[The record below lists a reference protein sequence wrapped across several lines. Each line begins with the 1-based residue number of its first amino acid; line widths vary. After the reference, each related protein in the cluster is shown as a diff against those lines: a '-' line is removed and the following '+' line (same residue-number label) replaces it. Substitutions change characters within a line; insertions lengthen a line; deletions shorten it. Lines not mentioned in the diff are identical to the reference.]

1 MASELDKSVEIPP
14 SLAEKSSGG
23 LGVLSGTEDV
33 LVGLRQIDLPIY
45 LAKADIKQRYR
56 RSTLGP
62 FWITI
67 STGVMIMALGYIF
80 GSIYK
85 SAFSVFFPFLAS
97 GMIIWAFISSTIRGA
112 TQVFT
117 GASALI
123 TQLSLPLFVH
133 VLRLLVRNFY
143 ILLHNLVILPI
154 VFIIVKAGIGF
165 NLLFIIPG
173 FILLVINLLWIA
185 LAAGIVCTRY
195 RDLTPIVESIL
206 QVCFYITPIMWMP
219 SMMKARVGEVI
230 MNLNPFFHMLE
241 VVRSP
246 LLNQCPTLLNWSVSL
261 GLAIFGWMAT
271 LILFNKYKKRIA
283 YWL

>member
-1 MASELDKSVEIPP
+1 MDSEIDKSVEIPP
-14 SLAEKSSGG
+14 SLVEKNSGE

-33 LVGLRQIDLPIY
+33 LVGLQQIDLPLY

-67 STGVMIMALGYIF
+67 STGVIIMALGYVF
-80 GSIYK
+80 GNIYK

-97 GMIIWAFISSTIRGA
+97 GMIFWSFISTTISGS

-117 GASALI
+117 GASSLI

-133 VLRLLVRNFY
+133 VLRLIVRNFY

-154 VFIIVKAGIGF
+154 VFIIVKASIGF

-173 FILLVINLLWIA
+173 FILLVINLMWIA
-185 LAAGIVCTRY
+185 LAVGIICTRY

-206 QVCFYITPIMWMP
+206 RLCFYITPIMWMP
-219 SMMKARVGEVI
+219 SMMKARVGELI
-230 MNLNPFFHMLE
+230 MTLNPLLHLIDL
-241 VVRSP
+241 VRSP
-246 LLNQCPTLLNWSVSL
+246 LLNQCPTMLNWSVGL
-261 GLAIFGWMAT
+261 GLAVFGWIAT